1 MLYGKYRYSQWDG
14 TQNIFDMDAEELMD
28 HLSKELLSHGDIWK
42 ALRELKRHG
51 MQTRQ
56 GEQMPGLKDLMDQLK
71 NRRRQKLQEYNMDS
85 VMEDIQKRLNETLTA
100 ERQGIQKRMDE
111 ARQEVED
118 DEGPERVQKGELIKL
133 LEQRAQRN
141 LEKLDNL
148 PESTG
153 GAIKELME
161 YDFIDPEA
169 QRMFQELLDMLRGQ
183 MAQNFSQDLMQRLQ
197 DMTPEEMAAVR
208 EMLRQLNQM
217 LRDKAMGLET
227 DFDGFMQQFGPMF
240 GPNPPKGLEELM
252 EQLMQQMAQMQ
263 SMMESMSP
271 EARQQLEDV
280 LNSVL
285 DPETQQEMAQ
295 FASLMEQLMP
305 MEELRRQY
313 PFLGDESLTLE
324 QAMQIM
330 GNLQEMDELERMLK
344 EAMRTGKLDEVD
356 PEVLA
361 QLLGEEARRTWEQL
375 QGLLEILKEG
385 GYINDADKPE
395 LTPRAIRR
403 IAQKALKEVFL
414 NLKKDRLGSH
424 ELTTR
429 GGGGDM
435 LTDTKPYEF
444 GDPFQLDLQTT
455 VKNAIVRAGPSLP
468 VRLSSEDFEIYRNEQ
483 MTRAATVVLLDQ
495 SRSMGL
501 FGSFQAAKKVVM
513 ALFALTHSRFPRDT
527 LYVIGF
533 SDYAREIE
541 EADLHKVNWN
551 AWVSGTNMH
560 HALMLSRKLLSK
572 EKGAT
577 RQILLITDGEPTSHL
592 EGDRSFFSYPP
603 SRKTILE
610 TLKEARRCAQED
622 ILINTFMLEHSHQ
635 LMDFVDKMTRI
646 NRGRVFYSSPDRL
659 GEYVL
664 VDYVTNRKKRVKA

>member
-111 ARQEVED
+111 ARQELED

-208 EMLRQLNQM
+208 EMLRQINQM

-344 EAMRTGKLDEVD
+344 EAM
-356 PEVLA
+356 
-361 QLLGEEARRTWEQL
+361 
-375 QGLLEILKEG
+375 IL
-385 GYINDADKPE
+385 
-395 LTPRAIRR
+395 
-403 IAQKALKEVFL
+403 
-414 NLKKDRLGSH
+414 S
-424 ELTTR
+424 
-429 GGGGDM
+429 
-435 LTDTKPYEF
+435 
-444 GDPFQLDLQTT
+444 
-455 VKNAIVRAGPSLP
+455 
-468 VRLSSEDFEIYRNEQ
+468 
-483 MTRAATVVLLDQ
+483 
-495 SRSMGL
+495 
-501 FGSFQAAKKVVM
+501 
-513 ALFALTHSRFPRDT
+513 
-527 LYVIGF
+527 
-533 SDYAREIE
+533 
-541 EADLHKVNWN
+541 
-551 AWVSGTNMH
+551 
-560 HALMLSRKLLSK
+560 
-572 EKGAT
+572 
-577 RQILLITDGEPTSHL
+577 
-592 EGDRSFFSYPP
+592 
-603 SRKTILE
+603 
-610 TLKEARRCAQED
+610 
-622 ILINTFMLEHSHQ
+622 
-635 LMDFVDKMTRI
+635 
-646 NRGRVFYSSPDRL
+646 
-659 GEYVL
+659 
-664 VDYVTNRKKRVKA
+664 